1 MFVEYK
7 SETIYVDY
15 DYLTEDSLI
24 DMKVLNKKIPNKHT
38 LQIILYW
45 IIGMKSDNK
54 HFSNV
59 KHSKFYNPR
68 LNVEYQFDLDDLTP
82 QLLKPILEE
91 VLMNQY

>member
-7 SETIYVDY
+7 IDTIYVDY

-24 DMKVLNKKIPNKHT
+24 DMKVLSKKITNKHT
-38 LQIILYW
+38 LQNILYW
-45 IIGMKSDNK
+45 IIGMKSNEK
-54 HFSNV
+54 YFSNV
-59 KHSKFYNPR
+59 KHLKFYDPR

-91 VLMNQY
+91 VLMNQ

>member
-1 MFVEYK
+1 MFVKYK
-7 SETIYVDY
+7 GDTIYGDY
-15 DYLTEDSLI
+15 DYLTEDSII
-24 DMKVLNKKIPNKHT
+24 DMKILSKKITNKHT

-45 IIGMKSDNK
+45 IIGMKSDKK

-59 KHSKFYNPR
+59 KHLQFYDPR

-91 VLMNQY
+91 VLMNQ